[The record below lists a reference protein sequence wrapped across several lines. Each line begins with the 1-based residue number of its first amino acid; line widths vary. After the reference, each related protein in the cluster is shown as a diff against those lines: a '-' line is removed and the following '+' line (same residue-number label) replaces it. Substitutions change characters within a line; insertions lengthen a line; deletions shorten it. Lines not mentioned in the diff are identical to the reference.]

1 MLIYS
6 SSDNEY
12 RDDWYDDDDYYGDV
26 GSYYED

>member
-6 SSDNEY
+6 SSDNEH
-12 RDDWYDDDDYYGDV
+12 RDDWYDDDYYGDV